1 MDSTRHSAEILP
13 IIKMMK
19 SILNVQDKTQS
30 YLRCAITN
38 TINAAALRCY
48 LLSCQ
53 AAELDQIHNS
63 KYALFDYNYS
73 PVYCSDRA
81 VDFVGHTDTIM
92 NDYVQTTE
100 FKQFALEQ
108 FIVPLPG
115 EFILYTRRKWVVDE
129 TGRHKSK
136 SLREVVLNYR
146 YEPEIHGF
154 YQTATIPEMLFPSD
168 MSDIQPI
175 CTAGYKTGVCDCCG
189 SVTTTAD

>member
-1 MDSTRHSAEILP
+1 MDSTRDSGGMLP
-13 IIKMMK
+13 ITKMMK
-19 SILNVQDKTQS
+19 SILSVQDKIQS

-38 TINAAALRCY
+38 TINTAALRCY

-53 AAELDQIHNS
+53 AAGLDQIHNS
-63 KYALFDYNYS
+63 KYALFEYNYS
-73 PVYCSDRA
+73 PVYFSDRA

-92 NDYVQTTE
+92 NDYVQTAE

-108 FIVPLPG
+108 FTVPLPG
-115 EFILYTRRKWVVDE
+115 EFIVYTRRKWVVDE

-154 YQTATIPEMLFPSD
+154 YQRVTIPEMLFPSD
-168 MSDIQPI
+168 MSDIEQH
-175 CTAGYKTGVCDCCG
+175 CSAGYKTGVCECCG
-189 SVTTTAD
+189 SVTTTVD